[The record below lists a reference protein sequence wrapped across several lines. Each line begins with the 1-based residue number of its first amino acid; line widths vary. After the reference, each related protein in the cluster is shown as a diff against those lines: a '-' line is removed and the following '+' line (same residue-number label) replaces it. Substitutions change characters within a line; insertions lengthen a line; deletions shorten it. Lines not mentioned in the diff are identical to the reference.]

1 MAIAERVSSCLAE
14 HQVEYELVAHPKSFS
29 SRDTALAAHV
39 REDHIAKAVIVKDGQ
54 GFAMVV
60 IPGSDQL
67 KLHALQEET
76 GRDFKLADESEIDR
90 LFSDCLPGAIPPLGP
105 AYGVETLLDE
115 RLTSL
120 ANLYFEAGDH
130 QQLVYLSG
138 EAFHILF

>member
-1 MAIAERVSSCLAE
+1 
-14 HQVEYELVAHPKSFS
+14 AHPKSFS

-39 REDHIAKAVIVKDGQ
+39 REDHIAKAVIVKDGE
-54 GFAMVV
+54 GFAMAV

-76 GRDFKLADESEIDR
+76 GRDFKLADEPEIDR
-90 LFSDCLPGAIPPLGP
+90 LFSDCLPGAIPPLGLL
-105 AYGVETLLDE
+105 YGIETLLDE

-130 QQLVYLSG
+130 QQLIYLSG
-138 EAFHILF
+138 EAFHALLKGVRHGNFSHDG